1 MGTSERGRDGTT
13 EEWGRRRPGAVS
25 AELERLG
32 VARQR
37 QDEETSWPRGA
48 FACSANG
55 PTFVSLSPPDAA
67 ASAMEKMPV
76 ISPGDLP
83 SERVSARATAK
94 A

>member
-48 FACSANG
+48 FA
-55 PTFVSLSPPDAA
+55 PPFVSLSPDAA
-67 ASAMEKMPV
+67 ASAVEKMPRN
-76 ISPGDLP
+76 SPDDLP